1 MKAIFKV
8 LACAA
13 ALSFFV
19 ACGPSV
25 SGNPQE
31 DAKAYMELVNAKDV
45 EGAAEYL
52 KAVVAEYGATEKY
65 TEFCKAAGIKA
76 TNDAMNQAGD
86 MMEDFG
92 EDFGF

>member
-31 DAKAYMELVNAKDV
+31 DGKTYVELLKEDPAA
-45 EGAAEYL
+45 AAEFV
-52 KAVVAEYGATEKY
+52 KAAADEYGENSK
-65 TEFCKAAGIKA
+65 EFAEFAAAAGLEA
-76 TNDAMNQAGD
+76 AGDALNQMGD
-86 MMEDFG
+86 MMEDF
-92 EDFGF
+92 EF

>member
-25 SGNPQE
+25 SGNPKE
-31 DAKAYMELVNAKDV
+31 DAKTYVELAKEDPKA
-45 EGAAEYL
+45 AAEFL
-52 KAVVAEYGATEKY
+52 NEVVKEYGSTTDKY
-65 TEFCKAAGIKA
+65 YDFCKAAGVKA
-76 TNDAMNQAGD
+76 VNDAMD
-86 MMEDFG
+86 MMEDYG
-92 EDFGF
+92 L

>member
-25 SGNPQE
+25 SGDPQK
-31 DAKAYMELVNAKDV
+31 DAKTYLELAKEDPKAAQEFAKEV
-45 EGAAEYL
+45 E
-52 KAVVAEYGATEKY
+52 AEYGKDAE
-65 TEFCKAAGIKA
+65 KAAEFL
-76 TNDAMNQAGD
+76 QAIG
-86 MMEDFG
+86 G
-92 EDFGF
+92 EIANEMGVELE

>member
-31 DAKAYMELVNAKDV
+31 DGKTYIELAKEDPEA
-45 EGAAEYL
+45 AAEFL
-52 KAVVAEYGATEKY
+52 KAAVEEYGATSDKY
-65 TEFCKAAGIKA
+65 YEFCEAAGVQVA
-76 TNDAMNQAGD
+76 NDVMDAMG
-86 MMEDFG
+86 DFG
-92 EDFGF
+92 EDFEF

>member
-31 DAKAYMELVNAKDV
+31 DGKTYVELAKEDPEA
-45 EGAAEYL
+45 AAEFL
-52 KAVVAEYGATEKY
+52 KAAVEEYGATSEKY
-65 TEFCKAAGIKA
+65 YEFCKAAGVKA
-76 TNDAMNQAGD
+76 VNDAMDAAGD
-86 MMEDFG
+86 MMEDF
-92 EDFGF
+92 EW

>member
-25 SGNPQE
+25 TGNPTD
-31 DAKAYMELVNAKDV
+31 DAKTYVELAKEDP
-45 EGAAEYL
+45 AKADEYL
-52 KAVVAEYGATEKY
+52 KECEKAYENDLQKTIEFAAAVAS
-65 TEFCKAAGIKA
+65 AAGV
-76 TNDAMNQAGD
+76 DL
-86 MMEDFG
+86 DF
-92 EDFGF
+92 